1 VGEEA
6 SLAGHGPGG
15 GGTGW
20 GEKSI
25 CAEGDST
32 LPQYPSRSF
41 QDACGRVGLGVW
53 DMKYHSR

>member
-6 SLAGHGPGG
+6 SLAGHGQEAGG
-15 GGTGW
+15 RAGG
-20 GEKSI
+20 K
-25 CAEGDST
+25 
-32 LPQYPSRSF
+32 SRSV